1 MRGKQVMSKETPL
14 LPADYGQ
21 WLTEIKGRVLAARQK
36 AALAANAELISLYW
50 HIGRDILERQA
61 AQGWGS
67 KVIDRLGRDLREAFP
82 EMKGFS
88 TRNLKYMRAFAEAWS
103 DFEIV
108 QRVAA
113 QLPWFHLC
121 TLIDKVK
128 IPQQREWYL
137 QQAIAQAWSR
147 TTLEIHIK
155 NRLHERQ
162 GQAVTNFTARL
173 PAPTSALAQE
183 TLKDP
188 YLFDF
193 LGLGEEA
200 HERDIEQALVQHITR
215 FLLELGSGF
224 AFVGRQYRLEVNGD
238 EFFIDLL
245 FYHTRLKCYVVV
257 ELKATAFKPEHAGQ
271 LNFYLAAVDAQIKA
285 PDDHPTIGLLLC
297 KTQNRLVA
305 EYALSGIDKPI
316 GIAEYELV
324 RALPEPL
331 VTNLPTVEQ
340 LESELSDWQDEDG
353 QVSGI
358 SG

>member
-1 MRGKQVMSKETPL
+1 MGKEMAMM
-14 LPADYGQ
+14 PADYVQ
-21 WLTEIKGRVLAARQK
+21 WLADIKNRVLTARHK
-36 AALAANAELISLYW
+36 AALAVNAELVSLYW
-50 HIGRDILERQA
+50 HIGRDILQRQA

-88 TRNLKYMRAFAEAWS
+88 TRNLKYMRAFAEAWT

-108 QRVAA
+108 QQVAA

-128 IPQQREWYL
+128 DTQQREWYL
-137 QQAIAQAWSR
+137 KQAIVQGWSR

-162 GQAVTNFTARL
+162 GQAVTNFAARL

-193 LGLGEEA
+193 LSLGEDA
-200 HERDIEQALVQHITR
+200 QEREIENALMQHITR
-215 FLLELGSGF
+215 FLLELGNGF

-340 LESELSDWQDEDG
+340 LENELSDWQEERDEL
-353 QVSGI
+353 SGN
-358 SG
+358 SE

>member
-1 MRGKQVMSKETPL
+1 MGKEMAMM
-14 LPADYGQ
+14 PADYVQ
-21 WLTEIKGRVLAARQK
+21 WLADIKNRVLTARHK
-36 AALAANAELISLYW
+36 AVLAVNAELVSLYW
-50 HIGRDILERQA
+50 HIGRDILQRQA

-88 TRNLKYMRAFAEAWS
+88 RANLMYMRAFAEAWT

-108 QRVAA
+108 QQTVG
-113 QLPWFHLC
+113 QLPWGHNVLLLNRIKEQEARLFYVQ
-121 TLIDKVK
+121 K
-128 IPQQREWYL
+128 
-137 QQAIAQAWSR
+137 AIAENWSR
-147 TTLEIHIK
+147 TTLEVHIK

-162 GQAVTNFTARL
+162 GKAVTNFAARL

-193 LGLGEEA
+193 LSLGEDA
-200 HERDIEQALVQHITR
+200 QEREIENALMQHITR
-215 FLLELGSGF
+215 FLLELGNGF
-224 AFVGRQYRLEVNGD
+224 AFVGR
-238 EFFIDLL
+238 
-245 FYHTRLKCYVVV
+245 
-257 ELKATAFKPEHAGQ
+257 
-271 LNFYLAAVDAQIKA
+271 
-285 PDDHPTIGLLLC
+285 
-297 KTQNRLVA
+297 QNRLVA

-340 LESELSDWQDEDG
+340 LENELSDWQEERDEL
-353 QVSGI
+353 SGN

>member
-1 MRGKQVMSKETPL
+1 MGKEMAMM
-14 LPADYGQ
+14 PADYVQ
-21 WLTEIKGRVLAARQK
+21 WLADIKNRVLTARQR
-36 AALAANAELISLYW
+36 AALAVNAELVSLYW
-50 HIGRDILERQA
+50 HIGRDILQRQA

-67 KVIDRLGRDLREAFP
+67 KVIDRLGRDLREAFS

-88 TRNLKYMRAFAEAWS
+88 TRNLKYMRAFAEAWT

-108 QRVAA
+108 QQVAA

-128 IPQQREWYL
+128 DTQQREWYL
-137 QQAIAQAWSR
+137 KQAIAQGWSR

-155 NRLHERQ
+155 NCLHERQ
-162 GQAVTNFTARL
+162 GQAVTNFAARL

-193 LGLGEEA
+193 LSLGEDA
-200 HERDIEQALVQHITR
+200 QEREIENALVQHITR
-215 FLLELGSGF
+215 FLLELGNGF

-257 ELKATAFKPEHAGQ
+257 ELKAMAFKPEHAGQ
-271 LNFYLAAVDAQIKA
+271 LNFYLAAIDAQVKA

-331 VTNLPTVEQ
+331 VMNLPTVEQ
-340 LESELSDWQDEDG
+340 LENELSDWQEERDEL
-353 QVSGI
+353 SGN
-358 SG
+358 SR

>member
-1 MRGKQVMSKETPL
+1 MGKEMAMM
-14 LPADYGQ
+14 PADYGQ
-21 WLTEIKGRVLAARQK
+21 WLADIKNRVLTARHK
-36 AALAANAELISLYW
+36 AVLAVNTELVSLYW
-50 HIGRDILERQA
+50 HIGRDILQRQA

-88 TRNLKYMRAFAEAWS
+88 RANLLYMRAFAEAWT

-108 QRVAA
+108 QQIVG
-113 QLPWFHLC
+113 QLPWGHNVLLLNRIKEQEARLFYVQ
-121 TLIDKVK
+121 K
-128 IPQQREWYL
+128 
-137 QQAIAQAWSR
+137 AIAENWSR
-147 TTLEIHIK
+147 ATLEVHIK
-155 NRLHERQ
+155 NCLHERQ
-162 GQAVTNFTARL
+162 GKAVTNFAARL

-193 LGLGEEA
+193 LSLGEDA
-200 HERDIEQALVQHITR
+200 QEREIENALMQHITR
-215 FLLELGSGF
+215 FLLELGNGF

-340 LESELSDWQDEDG
+340 LENELSDWQEERDEL
-353 QVSGI
+353 SGN
-358 SG
+358 SE

>member
-1 MRGKQVMSKETPL
+1 MGKEMAMM
-14 LPADYGQ
+14 PADYVQ
-21 WLTEIKGRVLAARQK
+21 WLADIKNRVLTARHK
-36 AALAANAELISLYW
+36 AVLAVNSELVSLYW
-50 HIGRDILERQA
+50 HIGRDILQRQA

-88 TRNLKYMRAFAEAWS
+88 RANLLYMRAFAEAWT

-108 QRVAA
+108 QQAVG
-113 QLPWFHLC
+113 QLPWGHNVLLLNRIKEKEARLFYVQ
-121 TLIDKVK
+121 K
-128 IPQQREWYL
+128 
-137 QQAIAQAWSR
+137 AIAENWSR
-147 TTLEIHIK
+147 ATLEVHIK

-162 GQAVTNFTARL
+162 GKAVTNFAARL
-173 PAPTSALAQE
+173 PASTSALVQE

-193 LGLGEEA
+193 LSLGEDA
-200 HERDIEQALVQHITR
+200 QEREIENALVQHITR
-215 FLLELGSGF
+215 FLLELGNGF

-331 VTNLPTVEQ
+331 VTNLPTVEE
-340 LESELSDWQDEDG
+340 LENELSDWQEARNEL
-353 QVSGI
+353 SGN

>member
-1 MRGKQVMSKETPL
+1 MSKETPL

-21 WLTEIKGRVLAARQK
+21 WLAEIKGRVLAARQK
-36 AALAANAELISLYW
+36 AALAANAELVSLYW
-50 HIGRDILERQA
+50 RIGRDILERQA

-88 TRNLKYMRAFAEAWS
+88 RANLLYMRAFAEAWT
-103 DFEIV
+103 DEQIV
-108 QRVAA
+108 QQAVG
-113 QLPWFHLC
+113 QLPWGHNVL
-121 TLIDKVK
+121 LLNRVK
-128 IPQQREWYL
+128 NTEARLFYVRKALAES
-137 QQAIAQAWSR
+137 WSR
-147 TTLEIHIK
+147 ATLEIHIK

-224 AFVGRQYRLEVNGD
+224 AFVGQQYRLEVNGD

-271 LNFYLAAVDAQIKA
+271 LNFYLAAVDAQVKA
-285 PDDHPTIGLLLC
+285 EDDNPTIGLLLC

-331 VTNLPTVEQ
+331 VANLPTVEQ